1 MDEPWKSPHR
11 PVSDPLTPEQRKLTN
26 ALESVDERDA
36 WMLENAEH
44 FVVGRRL
51 GPREGYERH
60 TTKTLA
66 EAIDLAQTK
75 ANEVRRPY
83 LIYAVSGPHD
93 ALVRVIKPVGF

>member
-26 ALESVDERDA
+26 AFESIEERDA
-36 WMLENAEH
+36 WMISHAD
-44 FVVGRRL
+44 FFTVGRRL
-51 GPREGYERH
+51 GPREGYERFE
-60 TTKTLA
+60 TKTLA

-93 ALVRVIKPVGF
+93 ALVRVIKPVDF